1 MKMYYFRGTPPNFGD
16 ELNRWLWPRLL
27 PGFFDGKEDR
37 IFLGIGSILFDFH
50 PPESRKI
57 VFGAGYGGY
66 TPLPRIDASWDIYF
80 VRGPMTARAIGVSEA
95 LGVGDAAIL
104 LRSCI
109 GAQPPKYFSASFMP
123 HWESVCDGEWARV
136 CAEAGLHFID
146 PRAPVETVL
155 NAILSSEVVVTEAMH
170 GAIVADALRVPW
182 VPVRPIQ
189 PQHRR
194 KWLDWASALQLE
206 LRPMLLSPSNGL
218 EAAMSLLGGTRKS
231 AMRLRRHGQVLKSVA
246 APHFHERAA
255 TSLRRLA
262 AADPTLS
269 RDSAI
274 ERAHSIMLE
283 QLEMLRRS
291 YGRGMPCALSA

>member
-1 MKMYYFRGTPPNFGD
+1 MKMYYFRGSPPNFGD

-50 PPESRKI
+50 PPGSRKI

-66 TPLPRIDASWDIYF
+66 TPLPRIDANWDIYF

-109 GAQPPKYFSASFMP
+109 GERPPKYFSASFMP
-123 HWESVCDGEWARV
+123 HWESVGDGEWAAI

-146 PRAPVETVL
+146 PRAPVEEVL
-155 NAILSSEVVVTEAMH
+155 NAILSSDVVVTEAMH

-206 LRPMLLSPSNGL
+206 LRPMRLSPSNGL
-218 EAAMSLLGGTRKS
+218 EAATSLLGGTGKS
-231 AMRLRRHGQVLKSVA
+231 AMRLRRYGRVLKSVA
-246 APHFHERAA
+246 APYFHERAA

-262 AADPTLS
+262 GADPTLS
-269 RDSAI
+269 RDSVI
-274 ERAHSIMLE
+274 ERAHGIMLE
-283 QLEMLRRS
+283 RLEMLRRS
-291 YGRGMPCALSA
+291 HGGGMSCALSA